1 MRGNRHLI
9 NQKKLDH
16 AAMLVSAFVGTMLT
30 VAAIIV
36 LLTSKFS
43 LI

>member
-1 MRGNRHLI
+1 MRGNRHLF

-16 AAMLVSAFVGTMLT
+16 AVMLISAFVGTMLA
-30 VAAIIV
+30 VAMMVA

-43 LI
+43 FI